1 MLKSNLNCMLYSK
14 PFQEGIQPQEHNI
27 DLDTLVKNSLI
38 NFSLSLVA
46 YKQVD
51 LFKSNPEE
59 K

>member
-1 MLKSNLNCMLYSK
+1 MLYSN
-14 PFQEGIQPQEHNI
+14 PFQEGIQPQVHYI